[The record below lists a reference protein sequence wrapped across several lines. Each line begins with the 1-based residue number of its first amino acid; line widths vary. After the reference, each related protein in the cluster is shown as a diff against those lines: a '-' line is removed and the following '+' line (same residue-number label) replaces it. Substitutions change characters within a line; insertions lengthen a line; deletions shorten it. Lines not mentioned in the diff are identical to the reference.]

1 MLKTSTVKNRARHFF
16 FTGETSCSSWFISI
30 TLHFL
35 QFLTLQ
41 SCKRVNPT
49 NRKSQ
54 NFCSENAQRIHEIIP
69 WCCSVIQLCP
79 TLCDPSGSS
88 TLGLPVHHQLQELA
102 QTHIHWVSDAI
113 QPSHPL
119 LSPSLPAFSLSQH
132 QGLFQWVYS
141 SHQVAKVSELQLQHQ
156 AFQWIFKVD
165 FL

>member
-69 WCCSVIQLCP
+69 WCCSVIQSCP
-79 TLCDPSGSS
+79 APCSPMDCSMPDFPVLHY
-88 TLGLPVHHQLQELA
+88 LPKFL
-102 QTHIHWVSDAI
+102 QTHVHWVYDVI

-119 LSPSLPAFSLSQH
+119 LTLSPLAFNLS
-132 QGLFQWVYS
+132 
-141 SHQVAKVSELQLQHQ
+141 
-156 AFQWIFKVD
+156 
-165 FL
+165 FLYANWLLW